1 MALSS
6 ATGPQSVRP
15 GAGKVYR
22 GSRRRIQRI
31 RLRENTPV
39 AFVILALVLL
49 IVIVATMSWLIQH
62 SPAHHH

>member
-1 MALSS
+1 
-6 ATGPQSVRP
+6 
-15 GAGKVYR
+15 
-22 GSRRRIQRI
+22 
-31 RLRENTPV
+31 LRENTPV